1 MPTYRK
7 LQRENPVNKSI
18 RTHGVTLLLSGHPT
32 VRRLKR
38 FHQTSLHGNK
48 LWSSSWVL
56 MDFLAWQ
63 KIPPGLRIMDVGC
76 GWGLL
81 GIFCAKR
88 LGAAVT
94 SVDSDPEVFPFLD
107 LHAEINKVK
116 ITTMNR
122 GLGGLTVEDL
132 RSFDVLVAADI
143 CFWDNLA
150 PVLKRLINR
159 ALKADVRMVLIADPG
174 RQPFYDLGE
183 YFSKTKGSETLEWTV
198 KIPRKMEGRI
208 LKIGSFS

>member
-1 MPTYRK
+1 M
-7 LQRENPVNKSI
+7 NKSI
-18 RTHGVTLLLSGHPT
+18 RAHGVTALLSSHPE

-38 FHQTSLHGNK
+38 LHQTSIHGNK

-56 MDFLAWQ
+56 MDFLGRQ

-81 GIFCAKR
+81 GIYCAKKI
-88 LGAAVT
+88 GAEVT
-94 SVDSDPEVFPFLD
+94 PVDSDPEVFPFLD

-116 ITTMNR
+116 ITKMKR
-122 GLGGLTVEDL
+122 GLGGLTVGDL
-132 RSFDVLVAADI
+132 KGFDILVGADI

-159 ALKADVRMVLIADPG
+159 ALSAGVLMVLIADPG
-174 RQPFYDLGE
+174 REPFNDLGE
-183 YFSKTKGSETLEWTV
+183 YFSRGNGAETLVWEV
-198 KIPRKMEGRI
+198 KSPSKMEARI
-208 LKIGSFS
+208 LKLGSLL